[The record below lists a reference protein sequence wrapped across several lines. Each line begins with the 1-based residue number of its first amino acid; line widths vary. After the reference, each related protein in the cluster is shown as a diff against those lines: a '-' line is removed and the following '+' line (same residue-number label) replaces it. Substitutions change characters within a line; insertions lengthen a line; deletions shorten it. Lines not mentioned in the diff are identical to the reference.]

1 MIDKLV
7 KEFEKIRS
15 SLTKSKKLILSEID
29 KIDDKYRKL
38 AEEEKK
44 SLMANLS
51 AVNDQLKYFDNMLGG
66 AAEEPAEE
74 STDDAVEEPVAQ
86 EEPEMV
92 VDTIYKE
99 NNIQDE
105 ADEVFE
111 QETVEESFDPAKVVE
126 EAGFKEITES
136 TWEDAFGENMA
147 KDDSSEDVPV
157 EEVAEEQAE
166 TVSDTSDI
174 NDEWPMPEEW
184 K

>member
-66 AAEEPAEE
+66 TADEPVDE
-74 STDDAVEEPVAQ
+74 STDDVVEEPVVV

-92 VDTIYKE
+92 VDTIYQD
-99 NNIQDE
+99 NNVQE
-105 ADEVFE
+105 GADDVFE
-111 QETVEESFDPAKVVE
+111 QETTDEPFDPVQVVE

-136 TWEDAFGENMA
+136 TWEDAFGENMD
-147 KDDSSEDVPV
+147 KGDSSEDVPV
-157 EEVAEEQAE
+157 EEVVEEATE
-166 TVSDTSDI
+166 PVADTSDI
-174 NDEWPMPEEW
+174 NEEWPMPEKW
-184 K
+184 V